1 SLIGGLAATTLEPNY
16 YRLDG
21 TSMASPHTA
30 GAVTL
35 IKQAH
40 LGWSPDVVRTVLI
53 NTATNMR
60 AESGAPKA
68 DGPDTDS
75 IMAQGGGLIDVY
87 HAVNAKALMGVEGD
101 GFDKPGILGS
111 Y

>member
-1 SLIGGLAATTLEPNY
+1 MAANPMTPNY
-16 YRLDG
+16 IAIDG

-40 LGWSPDVVRTVLI
+40 LNWTPDVIRTVLI

-60 AESGAPKA
+60 NQAGAPK
-68 DGPDTDS
+68 S
-75 IMAQGGGLIDVY
+75 
-87 HAVNAKALMGVEGD
+87 
-101 GFDKPGILGS
+101 
-111 Y
+111 